1 MIGSVDP
8 ACYTARVM
16 VSATTISEAARTL
29 REGGLVAFPTETVY
43 GLGAD
48 ATNDQ
53 AVARIFAAKSRPEI
67 NPLISHLATADEA
80 ESYGRFSESAR
91 KLARAF
97 WPGPLTLV
105 VERSAGCKISQLC
118 SAGLDSVALRVPN
131 HPVALALLKEV
142 RRPVAAPS
150 ANRSGRISPTT
161 AEHVRRSLGGAVDMI
176 VDGGRCRVGLESTV
190 VQFDGKAVRLLRPGG
205 LPRQEIERVLGQRLD
220 TPKPGTTLHSPGL
233 LDSHYAPHAGLRLN
247 AIEPIVGESY
257 IGFGKHA
264 FGPHS
269 LSKTGDLIEA
279 AANLFKV
286 LHEVDAL
293 NPGRIAVAPIPVH
306 GLGEAINDRLRR
318 AAAPRTA

>member
-1 MIGSVDP
+1 
-8 ACYTARVM
+8 M
-16 VSATTISEAARTL
+16 VSATTISEAARIL
-29 REGGLVAFPTETVY
+29 RDGGLVAFPTETVY

-48 ATNDQ
+48 ATNDR

-67 NPLISHLATADEA
+67 NPLISHLATVDEA
-80 ESYGRFSESAR
+80 ESYGRFSEAAK

-97 WPGPLTLV
+97 WPGPLTFV
-105 VERSAGCKISQLC
+105 VERSASCAISQLC

-131 HPVALALLKEV
+131 HPVALTLLKEV
-142 RRPVAAPS
+142 GRPVAAPS

-161 AEHVRRSLGGAVDMI
+161 AEHVRRSLGSAVDMI
-176 VDGGRCRVGLESTV
+176 VDGGPCTVGLESTV
-190 VQFDGKAVRLLRPGG
+190 IQFEGDAVRLLRPGG
-205 LPRQEIERVLGQRLD
+205 LPRQEIERVLGQLLQEM
-220 TPKPGTTLHSPGL
+220 KPGKALHSPGL
-233 LDSHYAPHAGLRLN
+233 LESHYAPHAALRLD
-247 AIEPIVGESY
+247 ATEPEAGESY

-264 FGPHS
+264 FGKYS

-279 AANLFKV
+279 AANLFKL

-293 NPGRIAVAPIPVH
+293 HPNRIAVAPIPSH

>member
-1 MIGSVDP
+1 
-8 ACYTARVM
+8 M
-16 VSATTISEAARTL
+16 VSATTISEAARIL

-43 GLGAD
+43 GLGGD
-48 ATNDQ
+48 ATIDH

-105 VERSAGCKISQLC
+105 VERSASCTISQLC

-142 RRPVAAPS
+142 GKPIAAPS

-161 AEHVRRSLGGAVDMI
+161 ADHVRRSLGDAVEMI
-176 VDGGRCRVGLESTV
+176 VDGGPCAVGLESTV
-190 VQFDGKAVRLLRPGG
+190 VQFEGDSVHLLRPGG
-205 LPRQEIERVLGQRLD
+205 LPRQEIERVLGQPLQAV
-220 TPKPGTTLHSPGL
+220 TPGKALHSPGL
-233 LDSHYAPHAGLRLN
+233 LDSHYAPHAPLRLN
-247 AIEPIVGESY
+247 AIEPGAGESY

-264 FGPHS
+264 FGQYS
-269 LSKTGDLIEA
+269 LSRTGDLIEA
-279 AANLFKV
+279 AANLFKLV
-286 LHEVDAL
+286 HEVDAQH
-293 NPGRIAVAPIPVH
+293 PDRIAVAPIPSH